1 MLHIAVCDD
10 DSIHQTHSLELLRDY
25 LSQRPGLR
33 GEVRVF
39 DSGEALVAYAAE
51 HGGFDLCLL
60 DILMPGLDGVETGRR
75 LRKLGG
81 RGEIIFLSS
90 SNEFAADSY
99 DVGAFFYLLKPIQRE
114 KLFSVLDRAVEKLRQ
129 RQQAA
134 VVVHTPEGDRRIR
147 LEDIRYVERVGRV
160 ARYNCTGG
168 TVDSLSIR
176 IPFRKLAAPLLQ
188 DARFYMCGA
197 SYVLNFQHVTAV
209 NGQLAQLD
217 SGQALSLPRTVALA
231 FKRAW
236 GNYWLEGDGR

>member
-33 GEVRVF
+33 GEVRIF

-114 KLFSVLDRAVEKLRQ
+114 KLFSVLDKAVEKLYL

-134 VVVHTPEGDRRIR
+134 MVVHTSEGERRIR

-160 ARYNCTGG
+160 ARYNCTSGA
-168 TVDSLSIR
+168 VDSQSLR
-176 IPFRKLAAPLLQ
+176 IPFRELAAPLLR
-188 DARFYMCGA
+188 DSRFYMCGA

-209 NGQLAQLD
+209 NGQQARLD
-217 SGQALSLPRTVALA
+217 SGEVISLPRTAAHA
-231 FKRAW
+231 FKKAW
-236 GNYWLEGDGR
+236 GDYWLECDAR